1 MKQFRTSILKTITA
15 LALVI
20 AMCAGMTTSLGQ
32 KASAASTVTITYMA
46 GTDAT
51 INGGSSLK
59 QVVTSGSQ
67 TTITTTR
74 PVRNKS
80 GFNFAGWSYTK
91 DSGAVAYKA
100 GAKITPTAN
109 ITLYPVWQINLAFG
123 AGSGVYINGNL
134 NGVMNVSTYVGKS
147 TQIPSTVPSR
157 ILDGKFV
164 GWTDVKGGTT
174 VKYKSGNYYKF
185 YGPTTLWPVFE
196 CTVYFR
202 DDNGECFAS
211 KKFNVGESVTMPD
224 YRSKVSKSGYEMD
237 GYTYARGNSTLSY
250 KIGSSYQFNT
260 STNVYP
266 HWKGAQFEIQY
277 AVSQN
282 TCTNKS
288 VFKDVKYYNGPSAKL
303 NITNPTFS
311 DGSKFIGWGRIDP
324 QRTDL
329 GYIDQ
334 WIYTSNDKVGDLATG
349 KFANETSFTLY
360 PIYCSKNQTYKFSR
374 DGGIWADTE
383 GRVYIYLTSSQA
395 NAIVKLLEKE
405 DRTGNQ
411 TYSTNQMF
419 KDIIKGGPGISVKA
433 YKLMDSN
440 NEQTIATGLVSLG
453 AGITETAA
461 KAYAKY
467 LITGSV
473 PVAGPAISG
482 AWFLINMGIAYS
494 KRSDAVAQAKFIDSI
509 YKQIKAQ
516 NGSCL
521 VCINTAPD
529 KVVVRPW
536 NSNLMLSGNGGKWYN
551 GNDLSADMIKALA
564 SGGPNQYN

>member
-1 MKQFRTSILKTITA
+1 MKNFRTTLLKKITA
-15 LALVI
+15 IALVI
-20 AMCAGMTTSLGQ
+20 AMAAGMATSLGQ
-32 KASAASTVTITYMA
+32 KASAASTVKITYMA
-46 GTDAT
+46 GTDAK
-51 INGGSSLK
+51 INGGTSLTET
-59 QVVTSGSQ
+59 VTSGKQ
-67 TTITTTR
+67 TTITTTK

-80 GFNFAGWSYTK
+80 GFNFAGWSYSK
-91 DSGAVAYKA
+91 DSGAVAYKP

-202 DDNGECFAS
+202 DDNGECFAT

-266 HWKGAQFEIQY
+266 HWKGAYFDIQY
-277 AVSQN
+277 AVTQN
-282 TCTNKS
+282 NCTNKS
-288 VFKDVKYYNGPSAKL
+288 TFKDKRYYNGPSEKL

-349 KFANETSFTLY
+349 SFKNETSFSLY
-360 PIYCSKNQTYKFSR
+360 PIYCSKNQTYKLSR
-374 DGGIWADTE
+374 DGGIWADSE
-383 GRVYIYLTSSQA
+383 GRVKLYLTA
-395 NAIVKLLEKE
+395 TEAKALVKALEKE
-405 DRTGNQ
+405 DLNGDLYPVKQMIIDIVSATPTKAGALVSIIEAGSKDGIRSALVSFGHAFADDQ
-411 TYSTNQMF
+411 LEKAVEAIWTNVTPYGWALKSAWLAINIGVAVSKRNDAKQQAAF
-419 KDIIKGGPGISVKA
+419 LKSIYTGISGI
-433 YKLMDSN
+433 N
-440 NEQTIATGLVSLG
+440 N
-453 AGITETAA
+453 
-461 KAYAKY
+461 
-467 LITGSV
+467 
-473 PVAGPAISG
+473 
-482 AWFLINMGIAYS
+482 
-494 KRSDAVAQAKFIDSI
+494 
-509 YKQIKAQ
+509 
-516 NGSCL
+516 SCL
-521 VCINTAPD
+521 VSINESSER
-529 KVVVRPW
+529 VCVRKW
-536 NSNLMLSGNGGKWYN
+536 TSNLMLSGDGGKWYDKSN
-551 GNDLSADMIKALA
+551 LSVEMIKKLA
-564 SGGPNQYN
+564 QGGPNQYN